1 MVTQWAV
8 VVAVGPAFTLFALA
22 TLRGGP
28 LLTEQAH
35 PSASVPEQHPKL
47 TSLNPEVLPD
57 PTIPS
62 FVVKANSGVMA
73 TIKPAPS
80 PPYERRPMGLIIENI
95 AVDVAIE
102 RLSIGANGEL
112 QMPKDPSEVGW
123 WQAPHVSGP
132 IVVVGHV
139 DSYTGP
145 AAFFRVRA
153 LEPGDPIKLAFDD
166 GASRQYAVTRV
177 EQVRKTAFPTK
188 DVYQSDPNG
197 IRLVTC
203 GGRFDRKTG
212 HYDDNFIVYAMP
224 VSKNIDSRGAILF

>member
-1 MVTQWAV
+1 M
-8 VVAVGPAFTLFALA
+8 AVGAALA
-22 TLRGGP
+22 LLTIGRLAGGP
-28 LLTEQAH
+28 LQTEQAH
-35 PSASVPEQHPKL
+35 PAPSVPEAAKASPRMDSPYRAS
-47 TSLNPEVLPD
+47 SLAATTVARPN
-57 PTIPS
+57 
-62 FVVKANSGVMA
+62 AGVMA
-73 TIKPAPS
+73 AVKPGLSPLSMVRPTGLTIES
-80 PPYERRPMGLIIENI
+80 I

-102 RLSIGANGEL
+102 PLSIGVDGEL

-166 GASRQYAVTRV
+166 GGSRQYAVTRV

-188 DVYQSDPNG
+188 AVYQSDPNG

-203 GGRFDRKTG
+203 GGHFDRKTG

-224 VSKNIDSRGAILF
+224 VSKNIGSRGAILF